1 MKWVKKKSC
10 WKLLHLLTA
19 LMLALSLVL
28 PCWTGISEYILA
40 PASASA
46 AVKSSADLAAE
57 KKWSKNLK
65 IYVKQNVSGDE
76 KWVKVDNG
84 SSLKDGANVKAELD
98 FTIPANSLAA
108 DGTVTYQFPNGLK
121 LDKEQQ
127 GLVTDTKDSSKVIGD
142 YTITKDGKVTIVFN
156 NNFDP
161 AATQDG
167 KVTVMGTLE
176 NSSTE
181 SDKQINFPGTGTT
194 ITVKKREVKKD
205 LTVKKTSQVSS
216 DKKKVDYT
224 VTVLTKNGSP
234 SKIDLN
240 DQIQWIYNA
249 SSKYDPSSF
258 KIIKKD
264 AAGKATE
271 LGSDY
276 KPQIDASGNGS
287 FTIKQLPE
295 LGKGESYVLTYSV
308 DVTPK
313 DGSNGQ
319 VQLNNSIEA
328 ESGGQK
334 SSGTNQNTVSNSL
347 IDKYGNYVNGGIDWT
362 ITVNNDRRDISGYQL
377 EDALPDKLT
386 LDDDVTIQDVDDG
399 SQSSTALKKLIVK
412 GHKGDNKI
420 QLDFSK
426 LPDALKK
433 HSFKITYKTKTDS
446 IANGTKVTNK
456 ADFTGEG
463 HKYSGSSETTVNKD
477 NPDNFAINKQFDK
490 EEKLT
495 ADEQRYEW
503 HSDLTLNGGKMSTLT
518 YEDEICNASKATDH
532 DDHATDC
539 GEGTH
544 YAVASE
550 LYQELTDKNN
560 QKLTGDSDYVLGKD
574 YTLELTCYDKDG
586 QVVKNTDSKT
596 PVKKFKIKLTAANG
610 KTLTPTKYTI
620 HYSTH
625 AKVSEAKRGETWTY
639 YNKGILTGFNEKKL
653 SKSSWANYGFTVKKH
668 INKEASKTGN
678 NGSYQS
684 KPLSADFDVDNGKIY
699 YCLFLTVD
707 QGTTGP
713 LEVTDILPKGLT
725 YVDGSLTAGFGGDQW
740 SFRTSQPGNESYDLA
755 KVQKPVVSTEKT
767 SDGQTKL
774 KITVPAGYD
783 AKYYG
788 PTIQLRYAVS
798 YLTDSTWKDMTQTS
812 KTYVNTASYK
822 GDTDSQTTT
831 VKRNVPVVAKTG
843 EQVKDANGNLTN
855 EVAYQININP
865 AAKDLNPDD
874 NTVTLTDQL
883 KMRDGMQAYL
893 NLKQTKLYQYD
904 PLAKDHIGKELNAS
918 LYSLKYDSDS
928 NQLKL
933 ELPDDLACVLV
944 YRYSFD
950 SGDNI
955 NPTVANT
962 ASLAGNYS
970 SKTSTKLSNSESS
983 ATITAKKV
991 TIYKIDADHNSKTL
1005 PGAQFSLEKLTDG
1018 SWSKIASAL
1027 TSDQDGKVT
1036 IADLD
1041 NNAVYRIKET
1051 KAPDGYSLNKNYYYL
1066 VWMDGKKS
1074 KSDIYDGLSAA
1085 AKKEI
1090 GNQKNV
1096 HFFESAGGS
1105 IYVPDS
1111 YSQLKVSKTW
1121 LNHDGTTG
1129 DAGAEDVTV
1138 HLYRAPKKMNS
1149 VKVEVKLL
1157 QPWESDSKGY
1167 DYDWQVAK
1175 GSTVSLSW
1183 EKSGQINDGGLASV
1197 MVNGIDQK
1205 LTPGSKKFTSS
1216 ALNQDT
1222 KIVIKSKGWMNSPDV
1237 TRINPQM
1244 TIDKDNKTLVD
1255 TVKLSSAN
1263 NWQYVWSDL
1272 PQEDKD
1278 GNSLVYFVEEEAVPG
1293 YTSSYRNNNGIK
1305 NGEITILNQAKG
1317 DNFTLP
1323 HAGASGVWAYV
1334 AIGVSVALTGL
1345 AFSRKEK
1352 NL

>member
-1 MKWVKKKSC
+1 MRKIKEKK
-10 WKLLHLLTA
+10 LIRLAHIFAALILT
-19 LMLALSLVL
+19 LSILV
-28 PCWTGISEYILA
+28 PSFVEVGSNVWTA
-40 PASASA
+40 NSAIA
-46 AVKSSADLAAE
+46 AESTADLAA
-57 KKWSKNLK
+57 KKWITDLTIK
-65 IYVKQNVSGDE
+65 IKQNINGEDKE
-76 KWVKVDNG
+76 VKVDNG
-84 SSLKDGANVKAELD
+84 SSLPDGANVEAELD

-108 DGTVTYQFPNGLK
+108 DGTVTYQFPNGFK
-121 LDKEQQ
+121 IDKEQHGQ
-127 GLVTDTKDSSKVIGD
+127 VTPKDSSMVIGD
-142 YTITKDGKVTIVFN
+142 YTITKDGKVAIVFN

-161 AATQDG
+161 TATQEG
-167 KVTVMGTLE
+167 TVTVSGTVE
-176 NSSTE
+176 NSNTE
-181 SDKQINFPGTGTT
+181 ENKQINFPGTGTT
-194 ITVKKREVKKD
+194 ITIKNREVKTD

-216 DKKKVDYT
+216 DKKQVDYT
-224 VTVLTKNGSP
+224 VTVSTKNGSP
-234 SKIDLN
+234 NKIDLT
-240 DQIQWIYNA
+240 DKIEWISNA
-249 SSKYDPSSF
+249 TSKYDPSSF
-258 KIIKKD
+258 KIIKQD
-264 AAGKATE
+264 AAGKTTK

-319 VQLNNSIEA
+319 VQLNNSITA

-334 SSGTNQNTVSNSL
+334 SSDTNQNPVSNSL

-362 ITVNNDRRDISGYQL
+362 IIVNNDRRDISGYQL
-377 EDALPDKLT
+377 EDALPNKLT
-386 LDDDVTIQDVDDG
+386 LDDDITIQDVTDW
-399 SQSSTALKKLIVK
+399 SQSDTALKKLIVK

-426 LPDALKK
+426 LPDGLKT

-446 IANGTKVTNK
+446 IAKGTKVTNK
-456 ADFTGEG
+456 ADFIGEG
-463 HKYSGSSETTVNKD
+463 HKYSKETTVNKD
-477 NPDNFAINKQFDK
+477 NPDNFAINKGFDK
-490 EEKLT
+490 DEKLN

-503 HSDLTLNGGKMSTLT
+503 HSDLILNGGKMSTLT
-518 YEDEICNASKATDH
+518 YEDEIYNASKATDH
-532 DDHATDC
+532 DEHATDC
-539 GEGTH
+539 GEVTH
-544 YAVASE
+544 YALASE
-550 LYQELTDKNN
+550 LYQELTDKKN
-560 QKLTGDSDYVLGKD
+560 QKLTGDSAYDLGED

-596 PVKKFKIKLTAANG
+596 PVKKFKIKLTAAND

-625 AKVSEAKRGETWTY
+625 AKVSEAKSGETWTY
-639 YNKGILTGFNEKKL
+639 YNKGLLTGFNEKKL
-653 SKSSWANYGFTVKKH
+653 DKSSWANYSFTVKNH
-668 INKEASKTGN
+668 IKKEASKTGE
-678 NGSYQS
+678 NGDYHS
-684 KPLSADFDVDNGKIY
+684 KPLSEDFDVDNGKIY
-699 YCLFLTVD
+699 YRLLLTID

-725 YVDGSLTAGFGGDQW
+725 YVDGSLTAGFDQW
-740 SFRTSQPGNESYDLA
+740 SFSATQPGNESYDLS
-755 KVQKPVVSTEKT
+755 KGQKPVVSTEKT

-783 AKYYG
+783 SKYYDR
-788 PTIQLRYAVS
+788 TIQLRYAAS
-798 YLTDSTWKDMTQTS
+798 YLTDDTWKDMTQTS

-831 VKRNVPVVAKTG
+831 VKRDLPFLAKRG
-843 EQVKDANGNLTN
+843 EQVKDVNGNLTN

-865 AAKDLNPDD
+865 AAKDLNPGD

-883 KMRDGMQAYL
+883 SMHEGVKAYL

-904 PLAKDHIGKELNAS
+904 PLAKDHIGKELNSS
-918 LYSLKYDSDS
+918 LYSLKYDSTS

-933 ELPDDLACVLV
+933 ELPDDQACVLV

-950 SGDNI
+950 KGDYWE
-955 NPTVANT
+955 PTISNSAT
-962 ASLAGNYS
+962 LAGNYS
-970 SKTSTKLSNSESS
+970 SETSTKLSKSESS

-991 TIYKIDADHNSKTL
+991 TVYKIDADNNSKTL
-1005 PGAQFSLEKLTDG
+1005 PGAQFSLEKLTGDN
-1018 SWSKIASAL
+1018 WSKIASL

-1036 IADLD
+1036 ITDLD

-1051 KAPDGYSLNKNYYYL
+1051 KAPAGYDLNENYYYL
-1066 VWMDGKKS
+1066 VWMDSKKS
-1074 KSDIYDGLSAA
+1074 QSESQSNIYAGLSVA

-1090 GNQKNV
+1090 GDQKNI

-1138 HLYRAPKKMNS
+1138 HLYKAPKKLNA
-1149 VKVEVKLL
+1149 VKVTVDLVDAWNTKTYE
-1157 QPWESDSKGY
+1157 Y
-1167 DYDWQVAK
+1167 MVAK
-1175 GSTVSLSW
+1175 GSTIGLSW
-1183 EKSGQINDGGLASV
+1183 ELPGAINDGGIASV
-1197 MVNGIDQK
+1197 MVNGINQK
-1205 LTPGSKKFTSS
+1205 LTPGSKKFTSG

-1222 KIVIKSKGWMNSPDV
+1222 RIIIKTNHYIHGLDDGDVVV
-1237 TRINPQM
+1237 TRTNPQM
-1244 TIDKDNKTLVD
+1244 AIDKDDKTLVD

-1263 NWQYVWSDL
+1263 NWQHVWNSL

-1293 YTSSYRNNNGIK
+1293 YTSSYRNNDGIK
-1305 NGEITILNQAKG
+1305 NGEISILNQAKSE
-1317 DNFTLP
+1317 NMILP
-1323 HAGASGVWAYV
+1323 QSGGRGLYAFLVLGTAIVAS
-1334 AIGVSVALTGL
+1334 GL
-1345 AFSRKEK
+1345 AFRRKK
-1352 NL
+1352 FN

>member
-1 MKWVKKKSC
+1 MRKHKEKKLI
-10 WKLLHLLTA
+10 KLAHLFAALILT
-19 LMLALSLVL
+19 LSILV
-28 PCWTGISEYILA
+28 PSFVEVGSSVWTA
-40 PASASA
+40 NSAIA
-46 AVKSSADLAAE
+46 AESTADLAA
-57 KKWSKNLK
+57 KGWVHDLTIKT
-65 IYVKQNVSGDE
+65 KQSVNGD
-76 KWVKVDNG
+76 WVKVDNNA
-84 SSLKDGANVKAELD
+84 SLENGANVKAE
-98 FTIPANSLAA
+98 FQYTIPANSLAA
-108 DGTVTYQFPNGLK
+108 HGTVTYQFPNGFK
-121 LDKEQQ
+121 IDKEHHWT
-127 GLVTDTKDSSKVIGD
+127 LTDTKDSSKVIGD
-142 YTITKDGKVTIVFN
+142 ATVTKDGKVTFVLN
-156 NNFDP
+156 DNFDP
-161 AATQDG
+161 TAEQSG
-167 KVTVMGTLE
+167 KVTVSGTVE
-176 NSSTE
+176 NSDTE
-181 SDKQINFPGTGTT
+181 KNKQIIFPGTGTT
-194 ITVKKREVKKD
+194 ITIKNREVKKD

-224 VTVLTKNGSP
+224 VTVSTKNGSP
-234 SKIDLN
+234 SKIDLT
-240 DQIQWIYNA
+240 DQVSWISNA

-258 KIIKKD
+258 KIIKQD
-264 AAGKATE
+264 AAGKTTE

-295 LGKGESYVLTYSV
+295 LGKGESYKLTYSV

-319 VQLNNSIEA
+319 VQVDNSIKA
-328 ESGGQK
+328 
-334 SSGTNQNTVSNSL
+334 SSGHQDSSSYNRTPVSYSL
-347 IDKYGNYVNGGIDWT
+347 VDKYGNYVNGGIDWT
-362 ITVNNDRRDISGYQL
+362 ITVNDDRRDISGYQL

-386 LDDDVTIQDVDDG
+386 LDDDITIQDVTDW
-399 SQSSTALKKLIVK
+399 SQSVTALKKLIVK
-412 GHKGDNKI
+412 GHKGDSKV

-426 LPDALKK
+426 LPDALKT

-446 IANGTKVTNK
+446 IAKGTKVTNT
-456 ADFTGEG
+456 ADFTGGG
-463 HKYSGSSETTVNKD
+463 HKYSKNGEATVGGSG
-477 NPDNFAINKQFDK
+477 NFAINKGFDK
-490 EEKLT
+490 DEKLN
-495 ADEQRYEW
+495 ADEHRYEW
-503 HSDLTLNGGKMSTLT
+503 HSDLTLNGEKMSTLT
-518 YEDEICNASKATDH
+518 YEDEIYNASKATAH
-532 DDHATDC
+532 DEQATDC

-560 QKLTGDSDYVLGKD
+560 QKLTGDSAYFLGKD

-596 PVKKFKIKLTAANG
+596 PVKKFKIKLTAVNG
-610 KTLTPTKYTI
+610 ETLKPTKYTI

-625 AKVSEAKRGETWTY
+625 AKVSEAKSGETWTY

-653 SKSSWANYGFTVKKH
+653 DKSSWANYGFTVKNH
-668 INKEASKTGN
+668 IKKEARATGDKD
-678 NGSYQS
+678 SYQS
-684 KPLSADFDVDNGKIY
+684 KPLSEDFDVDNGKIY
-699 YCLFLTVD
+699 YRLLLTVD

-713 LEVTDILPKGLT
+713 LEVTDTLPKGLT
-725 YVDGSLTAGFGGDQW
+725 YVDGSLTAGFDQW
-740 SFRTSQPGNESYDLA
+740 SFSPTQPGNESYDLS
-755 KVQKPVVSTEKT
+755 KGQKPVVSTEKT

-783 AKYYG
+783 SKYYDR
-788 PTIQLRYAVS
+788 TIQLRYAAS

-822 GDTDSQTTT
+822 GDTDSQTTE
-831 VKRNVPVVAKTG
+831 VKRDVPVVAKTG

-865 AAKDLNPDD
+865 AAKDLNPGD

-883 KMRDGMQAYL
+883 KMPDGVKAYL
-893 NLKQTKLYQYD
+893 NLKQIKLYQYD

-933 ELPDDLACVLV
+933 ELPDEQACVLV

-950 SGDNI
+950 SGDKSD
-955 NPTVANT
+955 PTISNSAT
-962 ASLAGNYS
+962 LAGNYS
-970 SKTSTKLSNSESS
+970 SETSTKLSDSEFS

-991 TIYKIDADHNSKTL
+991 TVYKIDADNNSKTL

-1051 KAPDGYSLNKNYYYL
+1051 KAPDGYSLNENYYYL
-1066 VWMDGKKS
+1066 VWMDGEKS
-1074 KSDIYDGLSAA
+1074 PSNIYAGLSAA

-1090 GNQKNV
+1090 GDQKNI
-1096 HFFESAGGS
+1096 HFFESADGL

-1111 YSQLKVSKTW
+1111 YNQLKVSKTW

-1138 HLYRAPKKMNS
+1138 HLYRAPKKLNA
-1149 VKVEVKLL
+1149 VKVTVDLVDAWNTKTY
-1157 QPWESDSKGY
+1157 PPY
-1167 DYDWQVAK
+1167 MVAK
-1175 GSTVSLSW
+1175 GSTIGLSW
-1183 EKSGQINDGGLASV
+1183 ESPGAINDIASV

-1205 LTPGSKKFTSS
+1205 LTPGSKKFTSG

-1222 KIVIKSKGWMNSPDV
+1222 RIIIKTNHYIHGLDEHDV
-1237 TRINPQM
+1237 KVTKTNPQM
-1244 TIDKDNKTLVD
+1244 AIDKDNKTLVD

-1263 NWQYVWSDL
+1263 NWQHVWNNL

-1293 YTSSYRNNNGIK
+1293 YTSSYRNNDGIK
-1305 NGEITILNQAKG
+1305 NGEINILNQAKSE
-1317 DNFTLP
+1317 NMTLP
-1323 HAGASGVWAYV
+1323 QSGGRGLYAFLVLGTAIVAS
-1334 AIGVSVALTGL
+1334 GL
-1345 AFSRKEK
+1345 AFRRKK
-1352 NL
+1352 FN